1 MRDKTKKLTKSA
13 ILLAVMMIFLY
24 LRTIIPGYQLAFYF
38 LASLVPGIV
47 VIEYGIKEGAIFVAA
62 SFLLSLIMPI
72 DKLSF
77 LLFYS
82 FFGIYGIVKFL
93 IEKISFRA
101 VILALKIVY
110 FTAVFFLNIYFG
122 AKIANIVPSIMLEYN
137 IWIVL
142 LVAITVFVLYDIM
155 YTSFS
160 AFYVNKI
167 KRYIK

>member
-47 VIEYGIKEGAIFVAA
+47 VIEYGIKQGAIFVAA

-82 FFGIYGIVKFL
+82 FLNSFKNPIFNISYKECL
-93 IEKISFRA
+93 LTMMEAIEDI
-101 VILALKIVY
+101 IP
-110 FTAVFFLNIYFG
+110 
-122 AKIANIVPSIMLEYN
+122 ANI
-137 IWIVL
+137 
-142 LVAITVFVLYDIM
+142 
-155 YTSFS
+155 
-160 AFYVNKI
+160 K
-167 KRYIK
+167 

>member
-13 ILLAVMMIFLY
+13 ILLAIMMIFLY

-47 VIEYGIKEGAIFVAA
+47 IIEYGVKQGAIFVVA

-82 FFGIYGIVKFL
+82 FFGIYGIIKFL
-93 IEKISFRA
+93 IEKIRYRA
-101 VILALKIVY
+101 AVLAIKLLY
-110 FTAVFFLNIYFG
+110 FTSVFFLNMYFG
-122 AKIANIVPSIMLEYN
+122 ARIANIIPSVMLEYN

-142 LVAITVFVLYDIM
+142 LVAIVVFVLYDIM

-167 KRYIK
+167 MRYIK